1 MNISFWFTQL
11 TEFWNRGSPQP
22 GPVPKGYFTCR
33 LPQVSLQAHP
43 AAEGTKIRQQRDSKR
58 TCRDSKARSIFCFA
72 MAGEEQDSKI
82 KIGRASKSTN
92 TVGLDLPR
100 ENLLYGRELI
110 GKRREGQWLRNRPA
124 PSSFCGLKEASLDV
138 RGRLYYCR
146 SW

>member
-58 TCRDSKARSIFCFA
+58 ACRDSKERSIFCFA
-72 MAGEEQDSKI
+72 MAGEEPDSKI

-92 TVGLDLPR
+92 TVGLDLLR
-100 ENLLYGRELI
+100 ENCLYGRKLI
-110 GKRREGQWLRNRPA
+110 GKKKERDSGLETARRPVLSAG
-124 PSSFCGLKEASLDV
+124 
-138 RGRLYYCR
+138 
-146 SW
+146 